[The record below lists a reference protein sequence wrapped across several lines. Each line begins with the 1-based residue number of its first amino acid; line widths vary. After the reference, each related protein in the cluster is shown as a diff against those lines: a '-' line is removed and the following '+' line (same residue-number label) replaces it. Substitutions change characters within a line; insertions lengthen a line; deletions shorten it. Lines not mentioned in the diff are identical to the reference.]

1 MLEIARPAPDPRTA
15 ADTATV
21 EGGSTVVTI
30 QYLRAIAAS
39 LVVCHHAFAPPA
51 VNSYY
56 RHSFGEFGVDLF
68 FVISGYIM
76 WTTTVRGRRG
86 PVPFWAARIVRI
98 VPLYWVYTTL
108 FLLVAIFAPQA
119 LFTEAGLDAVFVL
132 KSYLFVP
139 ALHPT
144 YGGIAPVYTLGWT
157 LNYEMF
163 FYLVFGFSLVL
174 ARPALRFG
182 LFAGLFVLLVL
193 AGWMTGPRGAILSTY
208 TNPILLEFLAGVALA
223 ALGPRLMRSAAGVG
237 LAALLVAA
245 AWLVFVVLSEAPP
258 GRLVAFG
265 LPAAVI
271 VAGALMLEP
280 IARLRTS
287 RLALLL
293 GDASYSIYLA
303 HPFAQRVWLLA
314 VGLLVPDLG
323 APVVAALY
331 VSSAL
336 LIGILGGVASYL
348 LLERP
353 LLAAG
358 HRLIG
363 RSSLSRRT
371 MAMES
376 GQGSKPA
383 GSETVRNPG

>member
-1 MLEIARPAPDPRTA
+1 MLQIVRSASASRTTAEPPAVGA
-15 ADTATV
+15 
-21 EGGSTVVTI
+21 STVVTI

-86 PVPFWAARIVRI
+86 PVSFWAARIVRI
-98 VPLYWVYTTL
+98 VPLYWLYTTL
-108 FLLVAIFAPQA
+108 FLMVAVFVPQA
-119 LFTEAGLDAVFVL
+119 LFTEAGRDAAFVL

-139 ALHPT
+139 AVHPT
-144 YGGIAPVYTLGWT
+144 FGGVAPAYTLGWT

-163 FYLVFGFSLVL
+163 FYFVFGLSLLV

-182 LFAGLFVLLVL
+182 LFAGLFLLLVL
-193 AGWMTGPRGAILSTY
+193 AGSMAGPQGAILSTY

-223 ALGPRLMRSAAGVG
+223 ALGPWLMRGAPGMG
-237 LAALLVAA
+237 LAALLMAA
-245 AWLVFVVLSEAPP
+245 AWLVFIGLSEA
-258 GRLVAFG
+258 RTARIIAFG
-265 LPAAVI
+265 IPAVVI
-271 VAGALMLEP
+271 VAGALILEP
-280 IARLRTS
+280 IARRRTS
-287 RLALLL
+287 GIALLL

-314 VGLLVPDLG
+314 IGLFVPDLG
-323 APVVAALY
+323 APVAAALY

-336 LIGILGGVASYL
+336 LIGILGGVVSYL

-376 GQGSKPA
+376 DQGSKPA
-383 GSETVRNPG
+383 GSQTVRNPG

>member
-1 MLEIARPAPDPRTA
+1 
-15 ADTATV
+15 V
-21 EGGSTVVTI
+21 
-30 QYLRAIAAS
+30 
-39 LVVCHHAFAPPA
+39 PA
-51 VNSYY
+51 V
-56 RHSFGEFGVDLF
+56 
-68 FVISGYIM
+68 
-76 WTTTVRGRRG
+76 
-86 PVPFWAARIVRI
+86 
-98 VPLYWVYTTL
+98 
-108 FLLVAIFAPQA
+108 
-119 LFTEAGLDAVFVL
+119 
-132 KSYLFVP
+132 
-139 ALHPT
+139 HPT
-144 YGGIAPVYTLGWT
+144 YGSIAPVYTLGWT

-163 FYLVFGFSLVL
+163 FYLVFGLSLVL
-174 ARPALRFG
+174 ARPALRLG
-182 LFAGLFVLLVL
+182 LFAGLFVLLAL

-223 ALGPRLMRSAAGVG
+223 ALGPWLMRSAVSLG

-265 LPAAVI
+265 MPAAVI

-287 RLALLL
+287 RIALLL

-336 LIGILGGVASYL
+336 LIGVLGGVASYL

-376 GQGSKPA
+376 RP
-383 GSETVRNPG
+383 